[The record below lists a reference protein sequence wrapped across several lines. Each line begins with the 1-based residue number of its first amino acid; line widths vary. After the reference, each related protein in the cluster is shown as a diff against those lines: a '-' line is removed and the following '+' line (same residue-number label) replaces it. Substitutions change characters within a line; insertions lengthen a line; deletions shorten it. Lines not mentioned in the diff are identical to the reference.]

1 MAENTSTFTG
11 AAADG
16 TALTAVYLTQPAAN
30 VAIGLVF
37 AGSDLPHI
45 VHWGRPLAKPD
56 TLLAAYDALKPQRV
70 SGALDDTAWPSILPT
85 QAESWIGEQRVV
97 LRRAGVELFPKFTVT
112 NIEAGGVLEATLDAV
127 SGESY
132 TDVAGHARATGPVR
146 VPGVI
151 VTARDEEQ
159 GVEVEWHLELLP
171 GGLVRQK
178 ATVTNLFGADAGAP
192 LEIGKIELGF
202 PLPESAGEILTTTGH
217 HLRERSPQRQPLT
230 VGRFEKPQL
239 AGRPD
244 FDASLLLTAGVP
256 GFGFEHGDAYSVH
269 VGWSGNSVLSAERL
283 PYTTGVIGGGELLFG
298 GEVTLAGPG
307 EGQNSYDTPWLFGSY
322 GDGLNEI
329 AARFHSYVRSL
340 HPRLF
345 SHGRPVILNTWEA
358 VYFDHNFDTLKAL
371 ADRAA
376 DSGVERFVVDDG
388 WFGSR
393 RDDTS
398 GLGDWQI
405 SQDVWPDGDKSLKA
419 LADYVHGKGLE
430 FGLWFEPEMVN
441 PDSDLFRAHPDW
453 VLKPTEGRL
462 PMQGRTQQVVDLTN
476 PDAYDYIYG
485 AMDKLVG
492 ELGIDYI
499 KWDHNKLVTEA
510 VSPRTGRPAVH
521 QQTLA
526 VYRIFTDLKAAHP
539 GLEIESCSSG
549 GGRVDL
555 GILEVADRIWGS
567 DCVDPVERADI
578 QRYTSL
584 LVPPE
589 MIGEHVGAS
598 PAHSTHRATTQE
610 LRMAMAFFGH
620 MGIEW
625 NLLKEPQED
634 IDKLAEWVAEFKKH
648 REWFAVDT
656 VVHSDAA
663 DPAVRLDGVVMPNQA
678 AAIYRFTQLTTSQT
692 YPAAPVRLPGLDP
705 DKVYEV
711 SPLDVSLD
719 LAKQDIANGQ
729 SPLGWW
735 KAGGVR
741 MTGRAL
747 ATYGIRPP
755 ALHPAQAVLFK
766 AVLAPVESAE

>member
-112 NIEAGGVLEATLDAV
+112 NIEAGGV
-127 SGESY
+127 
-132 TDVAGHARATGPVR
+132 
-146 VPGVI
+146 PGVI

-159 GVEVEWHLELLP
+159 GLEVEWHLELLP

-371 ADRAA
+371 ADKAA

-405 SQDVWPDGDKSLKA
+405 AQDVWPDGPKSLKA
-419 LADYVHGKGLE
+419 LADYVHAKGME

-441 PDSDLFRAHPDW
+441 PDSDVARNHPDW
-453 VLKPTEGRL
+453 ILSPTAGRL
-462 PMQGRTQQVVDLTN
+462 PLQGRTQQVLDLTN
-476 PDAYDYIYG
+476 PDAFDYIYG
-485 AMDKLVG
+485 CMDQLVG

-499 KWDHNKLVTEA
+499 KWDHNKLVTEPG
-510 VSPRTGRPAVH
+510 SRRSGRPAVH
-521 QQTLA
+521 AQTLA
-526 VYRIFTDLKAAHP
+526 VYNIFKGLKTAHP

-549 GGRVDL
+549 GGRVDF
-555 GILEVADRIWGS
+555 GILEHADRIWVS

-584 LVPPE
+584 LVPPA
-589 MIGEHVGAS
+589 MMGEHVGAS
-598 PAHSTHRATTQE
+598 PAHSTQRATSQE

-625 NLLKEPQED
+625 NLLKEPDEALA
-634 IDKLAEWVAEFKKH
+634 KLAVWVAEFKKH
-648 REWFAVDT
+648 RDWFAIDT
-656 VVHSDAA
+656 CVHADSN
-663 DPAVRLDGVVMPNQA
+663 DPAVRLDGMVMPNRD

-692 YPAAPVRLPGLDP
+692 YPAAPVHLPGLDP
-705 DKVYEV
+705 ERTYRV
-711 SPLDVSLD
+711 SPLDPSLD
-719 LAKQDIANGQ
+719 LTGLTNGQ
-729 SPLGWW
+729 STLGWW
-735 KAGGVR
+735 NEEGVVL
-741 MTGRAL
+741 TGEAL
-747 ATYGIRPP
+747 QRYGIRPP
-755 ALHPAQAVLFK
+755 SLHPQQAVLLK
-766 AVLAPVESAE
+766 AVALS

>member
-112 NIEAGGVLEATLDAV
+112 NIETGGVLEATLDAV

-132 TDVAGHARATGPVR
+132 TDVAGHARATGPAR

-171 GGLVRQK
+171 GGLARQK
-178 ATVTNLFGADAGAP
+178 ATVTNLFGADAGAQ

-269 VGWSGNSVLSAERL
+269 VGWSGHSVLSAERL

-329 AARFHSYVRSL
+329 AARFHSYARSL

-405 SQDVWPDGDKSLKA
+405 AQDVWPDGPKSLKA
-419 LADYVHGKGLE
+419 LADYVHAKGME

-441 PDSDLFRAHPDW
+441 PDSDVARNHPDW
-453 VLKPTEGRL
+453 ILSPTAGRL
-462 PMQGRTQQVVDLTN
+462 PLQGRTQQVLDLTN
-476 PDAYDYIYG
+476 PDAFDYIYG
-485 AMDKLVG
+485 CMDQLVG

-499 KWDHNKLVTEA
+499 KWDHNKLVTEPG
-510 VSPRTGRPAVH
+510 SRRSGRPAVH
-521 QQTLA
+521 AQTLA
-526 VYRIFTDLKAAHP
+526 VYNI
-539 GLEIESCSSG
+539 
-549 GGRVDL
+549 L
-555 GILEVADRIWGS
+555 GHADRIWVS

-584 LVPPE
+584 LVPPA
-589 MIGEHVGAS
+589 MMGEHVGAS
-598 PAHSTHRATTQE
+598 PAHSTQRATSQE

-625 NLLKEPQED
+625 NLLKEPDEALA
-634 IDKLAEWVAEFKKH
+634 KLAVWVAEFKKH
-648 REWFAVDT
+648 RDWFAIDT
-656 VVHSDAA
+656 CVHADSN
-663 DPAVRLDGVVMPNQA
+663 DPAVRLDGMVMPNRD

-692 YPAAPVRLPGLDP
+692 YPAAPVHLPGLDP
-705 DKVYEV
+705 ERTYRV
-711 SPLDVSLD
+711 SPLDPSLD
-719 LAKQDIANGQ
+719 LTGLTNGQ
-729 SPLGWW
+729 STLGWW
-735 KAGGVR
+735 NEEGVVL
-741 MTGRAL
+741 TGEAL
-747 ATYGIRPP
+747 QRYGIRPP
-755 ALHPAQAVLFK
+755 SLHPQQAVLLK
-766 AVLAPVESAE
+766 AVALS

>member
-371 ADRAA
+371 ADKAA

-388 WFGSR
+388 WFGRPVVGERIQSGWLR
-393 RDDTS
+393 ATSES
-398 GLGDWQI
+398 GLTI
-405 SQDVWPDGDKSLKA
+405 SGSNHKPNSIP
-419 LADYVHGKGLE
+419 LAC
-430 FGLWFEPEMVN
+430 
-441 PDSDLFRAHPDW
+441 
-453 VLKPTEGRL
+453 T
-462 PMQGRTQQVVDLTN
+462 
-476 PDAYDYIYG
+476 
-485 AMDKLVG
+485 
-492 ELGIDYI
+492 
-499 KWDHNKLVTEA
+499 
-510 VSPRTGRPAVH
+510 
-521 QQTLA
+521 
-526 VYRIFTDLKAAHP
+526 
-539 GLEIESCSSG
+539 
-549 GGRVDL
+549 
-555 GILEVADRIWGS
+555 
-567 DCVDPVERADI
+567 
-578 QRYTSL
+578 
-584 LVPPE
+584 
-589 MIGEHVGAS
+589 
-598 PAHSTHRATTQE
+598 
-610 LRMAMAFFGH
+610 
-620 MGIEW
+620 
-625 NLLKEPQED
+625 
-634 IDKLAEWVAEFKKH
+634 
-648 REWFAVDT
+648 
-656 VVHSDAA
+656 
-663 DPAVRLDGVVMPNQA
+663 
-678 AAIYRFTQLTTSQT
+678 
-692 YPAAPVRLPGLDP
+692 
-705 DKVYEV
+705 
-711 SPLDVSLD
+711 
-719 LAKQDIANGQ
+719 
-729 SPLGWW
+729 
-735 KAGGVR
+735 
-741 MTGRAL
+741 
-747 ATYGIRPP
+747 
-755 ALHPAQAVLFK
+755 
-766 AVLAPVESAE
+766 

>member
-11 AAADG
+11 TAADG

-37 AGSDLPHI
+37 AGSDLPRI

-70 SGALDDTAWPSILPT
+70 SGALDDTVWPSILPT

-112 NIEAGGVLEATLDAV
+112 NIETGGVLEATLDAV

-132 TDVAGHARATGPVR
+132 TDVAGHARATGPAR

-171 GGLVRQK
+171 GGLARQK
-178 ATVTNLFGADAGAP
+178 ATVTNLFGADAGAQ

-298 GEVTLAGPG
+298 GEVPLAGPG

-371 ADRAA
+371 ADKAA

-405 SQDVWPDGDKSLKA
+405 AQDVWPDGPKSLKA
-419 LADYVHGKGLE
+419 LADYVHAKGME

-441 PDSDLFRAHPDW
+441 PDSDVARNHPDW
-453 VLKPTEGRL
+453 ILSPTTGRL
-462 PMQGRTQQVVDLTN
+462 PLQGRTQQVLDLTN
-476 PDAYDYIYG
+476 PDAFDYIYG
-485 AMDKLVG
+485 CMDQLVG

-499 KWDHNKLVTEA
+499 KWDHNKLVTEPG
-510 VSPRTGRPAVH
+510 SRRSGRPAVH
-521 QQTLA
+521 AQTLA
-526 VYRIFTDLKAAHP
+526 VYNIFKGLKTAHP

-555 GILEVADRIWGS
+555 GILEPADRIWVS
-567 DCVDPVERADI
+567 DCVATGAREDI
-578 QRYTSL
+578 QS
-584 LVPPE
+584 
-589 MIGEHVGAS
+589 
-598 PAHSTHRATTQE
+598 
-610 LRMAMAFFGH
+610 
-620 MGIEW
+620 
-625 NLLKEPQED
+625 
-634 IDKLAEWVAEFKKH
+634 
-648 REWFAVDT
+648 
-656 VVHSDAA
+656 
-663 DPAVRLDGVVMPNQA
+663 
-678 AAIYRFTQLTTSQT
+678 FT
-692 YPAAPVRLPGLDP
+692 
-705 DKVYEV
+705 
-711 SPLDVSLD
+711 
-719 LAKQDIANGQ
+719 
-729 SPLGWW
+729 
-735 KAGGVR
+735 
-741 MTGRAL
+741 
-747 ATYGIRPP
+747 
-755 ALHPAQAVLFK
+755 
-766 AVLAPVESAE
+766 

>member
-37 AGSDLPHI
+37 AGSDLPRI

-70 SGALDDTAWPSILPT
+70 SGALDDTVWPSILPT

-112 NIEAGGVLEATLDAV
+112 NIETGGVLEATLDAV

-132 TDVAGHARATGPVR
+132 TDVAGHARATGPAR

-171 GGLVRQK
+171 GGLARQK
-178 ATVTNLFGADAGAP
+178 ATVTNLFGADAGAQ

-358 VYFDHNFDTLKAL
+358 VYFDHNFGTLKAL

-405 SQDVWPDGDKSLKA
+405 AQDVWPDGPKSLKA
-419 LADYVHGKGLE
+419 LADYVHAKGME

-441 PDSDLFRAHPDW
+441 PDSDMFRNHPDW
-453 VLKPTEGRL
+453 VLKPTAGRL

-485 AMDKLVG
+485 AMDKLVS

-499 KWDHNKLVTEA
+499 KWDHNKLVTEE
-510 VSPRTGRPAVH
+510 VSPLTGRPAAH
-521 QQTLA
+521 AQTLA

-549 GGRVDL
+549 GGRIDL
-555 GILEVADRIWGS
+555 GILEVADRVWAS

-598 PAHSTHRATTQE
+598 PAHSTHRATSQE
-610 LRMAMAFFGH
+610 MRMATAFFGH

-634 IDKLAEWVAEFKKH
+634 IDKLSEWTAEFKKH

-663 DPAVRLDGVVMPNQA
+663 DPAVRVDGCVMPNKA

-692 YPAAPVRLPGLDP
+692 YPSAPVKLPGLDP
-705 DKVYEV
+705 DAVYVV

-719 LAKQDIANGQ
+719 LAKQDIGNGQ

-735 KAGGVR
+735 TADGVK

-747 ATYGIRPP
+747 AAYGIRPP

-766 AVLAPVESAE
+766 VVRI

>member
-37 AGSDLPHI
+37 AGSDLPRI

-112 NIEAGGVLEATLDAV
+112 NIETGGVLEATLDAV

-132 TDVAGHARATGPVR
+132 TDVAGHARATGPAR

-358 VYFDHNFDTLKAL
+358 VYFDHNFGTLKAL

-405 SQDVWPDGDKSLKA
+405 AQDVWPDGPKSLKA
-419 LADYVHGKGLE
+419 LADYVHAKGME

-441 PDSDLFRAHPDW
+441 PDSDVARNHPDW
-453 VLKPTEGRL
+453 
-462 PMQGRTQQVVDLTN
+462 
-476 PDAYDYIYG
+476 
-485 AMDKLVG
+485 
-492 ELGIDYI
+492 
-499 KWDHNKLVTEA
+499 
-510 VSPRTGRPAVH
+510 
-521 QQTLA
+521 
-526 VYRIFTDLKAAHP
+526 
-539 GLEIESCSSG
+539 
-549 GGRVDL
+549 
-555 GILEVADRIWGS
+555 IL
-567 DCVDPVERADI
+567 
-578 QRYTSL
+578 
-584 LVPPE
+584 
-589 MIGEHVGAS
+589 
-598 PAHSTHRATTQE
+598 
-610 LRMAMAFFGH
+610 
-620 MGIEW
+620 
-625 NLLKEPQED
+625 
-634 IDKLAEWVAEFKKH
+634 
-648 REWFAVDT
+648 
-656 VVHSDAA
+656 
-663 DPAVRLDGVVMPNQA
+663 
-678 AAIYRFTQLTTSQT
+678 
-692 YPAAPVRLPGLDP
+692 
-705 DKVYEV
+705 
-711 SPLDVSLD
+711 
-719 LAKQDIANGQ
+719 
-729 SPLGWW
+729 
-735 KAGGVR
+735 
-741 MTGRAL
+741 
-747 ATYGIRPP
+747 
-755 ALHPAQAVLFK
+755 
-766 AVLAPVESAE
+766 

>member
-37 AGSDLPHI
+37 AGSDLPRI

-70 SGALDDTAWPSILPT
+70 SGALDDTAWPSVLPT

-256 GFGFEHGDAYSVH
+256 GFSFEHGDAYSVH

-371 ADRAA
+371 ADKAA

-398 GLGDWQI
+398 GLGD
-405 SQDVWPDGDKSLKA
+405 
-419 LADYVHGKGLE
+419 
-430 FGLWFEPEMVN
+430 
-441 PDSDLFRAHPDW
+441 
-453 VLKPTEGRL
+453 
-462 PMQGRTQQVVDLTN
+462 
-476 PDAYDYIYG
+476 
-485 AMDKLVG
+485 
-492 ELGIDYI
+492 
-499 KWDHNKLVTEA
+499 
-510 VSPRTGRPAVH
+510 
-521 QQTLA
+521 
-526 VYRIFTDLKAAHP
+526 
-539 GLEIESCSSG
+539 
-549 GGRVDL
+549 
-555 GILEVADRIWGS
+555 
-567 DCVDPVERADI
+567 
-578 QRYTSL
+578 
-584 LVPPE
+584 
-589 MIGEHVGAS
+589 
-598 PAHSTHRATTQE
+598 
-610 LRMAMAFFGH
+610 
-620 MGIEW
+620 
-625 NLLKEPQED
+625 
-634 IDKLAEWVAEFKKH
+634 
-648 REWFAVDT
+648 
-656 VVHSDAA
+656 
-663 DPAVRLDGVVMPNQA
+663 
-678 AAIYRFTQLTTSQT
+678 
-692 YPAAPVRLPGLDP
+692 
-705 DKVYEV
+705 
-711 SPLDVSLD
+711 
-719 LAKQDIANGQ
+719 
-729 SPLGWW
+729 
-735 KAGGVR
+735 
-741 MTGRAL
+741 
-747 ATYGIRPP
+747 
-755 ALHPAQAVLFK
+755 
-766 AVLAPVESAE
+766 

>member
-37 AGSDLPHI
+37 AGSDLPRI

-70 SGALDDTAWPSILPT
+70 SGALDDTVWPSILPT

-112 NIEAGGVLEATLDAV
+112 NIETGG
-127 SGESY
+127 
-132 TDVAGHARATGPVR
+132 

-171 GGLVRQK
+171 GGLARQK

-371 ADRAA
+371 ADKAA

-405 SQDVWPDGDKSLKA
+405 AQDVWPDGPKSLKA
-419 LADYVHGKGLE
+419 LADYVHAKGME

-441 PDSDLFRAHPDW
+441 PDSDVARNHPDW
-453 VLKPTEGRL
+453 ILSPTAGRL
-462 PMQGRTQQVVDLTN
+462 PLQGRTQQVLDLTN
-476 PDAYDYIYG
+476 PDAFDYIYG
-485 AMDKLVG
+485 CMDQLVG

-499 KWDHNKLVTEA
+499 KWDHNKLVTEPG
-510 VSPRTGRPAVH
+510 SRRSGRPAVH
-521 QQTLA
+521 AQTLA
-526 VYRIFTDLKAAHP
+526 VYNIFKGLKTAHP

-555 GILEVADRIWGS
+555 GILEHADRIWVS

-584 LVPPE
+584 LVPPA
-589 MIGEHVGAS
+589 MMGEHVGAS
-598 PAHSTHRATTQE
+598 PAHSTQRATSQE

-625 NLLKEPQED
+625 NLLKEPDEALA
-634 IDKLAEWVAEFKKH
+634 KLAVWVAEFKKH
-648 REWFAVDT
+648 RDWFAIDT
-656 VVHSDAA
+656 CVHADSN
-663 DPAVRLDGVVMPNQA
+663 DPAVRLDGMVMPNRD

-692 YPAAPVRLPGLDP
+692 YPAAPVHLPGLDP
-705 DKVYEV
+705 ERTYRV
-711 SPLDVSLD
+711 SPLDPSLD
-719 LAKQDIANGQ
+719 LTGLTNGQ
-729 SPLGWW
+729 STLGWW
-735 KAGGVR
+735 NEEGVVL
-741 MTGRAL
+741 TGEAL
-747 ATYGIRPP
+747 QRYGIRPP
-755 ALHPAQAVLFK
+755 SLHPQQAVLLK
-766 AVLAPVESAE
+766 AVALS